1 MPRRI
6 ARFLGALAIA
16 LPAIALLSGASA
28 SNPARN
34 PVRVTPAAA
43 TLGTVRIGGVEY
55 TDARPFFGRYGL
67 KPTWIEPAN
76 RLRLE
81 NSWSKVEI
89 EANSREAA
97 LNGTRI
103 FLGEPV
109 IARDRSLFLSRID
122 AEKLFAPI
130 LRPAGVSG
138 AVPALRTI
146 VIDPGHG
153 GIDPGKQHAGLK
165 LDEKTVALD
174 TAVRLKKLLE
184 REGYRVVLTRADDRH
199 LSTDKAEDLR
209 RRAEVANEVGAD
221 LFISLHFNAV
231 PAVDAPRVQG
241 TETYTYTPQH
251 QRSTADGTRTA
262 ADRVAAPGNR
272 HDPWNAVLGYAV
284 HRQLLAGLKTPD
296 RGLKR
301 ARFAVLKF
309 VSCPAVLIE
318 AGFLSNDA
326 EARRIGSAA
335 YRDDL
340 AAAIAAGVRA
350 YDVQLIAA
358 RK

>member
-6 ARFLGALAIA
+6 ARFLGVATAAGLAA
-16 LPAIALLSGASA
+16 VLLSGAASA
-28 SNPARN
+28 PARN
-34 PVRVTPAAA
+34 PVRPTPAVAA
-43 TLGTVRIGGVEY
+43 LGTVRISGVEY
-55 TDARPFFGRYGL
+55 TEARSFFNRYGL
-67 KPTWIEPAN
+67 KPTGLEAGS

-81 NSWSKVEI
+81 SSWTKVEI
-89 EANSREAA
+89 EANSREAS
-97 LNGTRI
+97 LNGTRV

-109 IARDRSLFLSRID
+109 VARDRSLFISRID
-122 AEKLFAPI
+122 AEKVFSAI
-130 LRPAGVSG
+130 LRPAGIAG

-174 TAVRLKKLLE
+174 TALRLKKLLE
-184 REGYRVVLTRADDRH
+184 REGYQVVLTRTDDRH
-199 LSTDKAEDLR
+199 LSTDKSEDLR
-209 RRAEVANEVGAD
+209 RRAEVANEANAD

-241 TETYTYTPQH
+241 TETYTFTPQY
-251 QRSTADGTRTA
+251 QRSTADGTRLA

-272 HDPWNAVLGYAV
+272 HDAWNAVLGYAL
-284 HRQLLAGLKTPD
+284 HRQILSSLKAPD

-340 AAAIAAGVRA
+340 AAAIAAGIRA

-358 RK
+358 RR

>member
-1 MPRRI
+1 MLRRI
-6 ARFLGALAIA
+6 ARLLGIATVALGVAVVCG
-16 LPAIALLSGASA
+16 GAAATGS
-28 SNPARN
+28 ARN
-34 PVRVTPAAA
+34 PIRNAPGAAA
-43 TLGTVRIGGVEY
+43 SGTVRIGGVDY
-55 TDARPFFGRYGL
+55 TDARTFFNRYGL
-67 KPTWIEPAN
+67 KAAWIESAT
-76 RLRLE
+76 RMRLE
-81 NSWSKVEI
+81 SSWTKI
-89 EANSREAA
+89 ELAANSREAL

-109 IARDRSLFLSRID
+109 VARDNSLFFSRID
-122 AEKLFAPI
+122 AEKLFAAI
-130 LRPAGVSG
+130 LRPAGIAG
-138 AVPALRTI
+138 TVPALRTI

-153 GIDPGKQHAGLK
+153 GIDPGKQHMGLK

-174 TAVRLKKLLE
+174 ASLRLKKILE
-184 REGYRVVLTRADDRH
+184 REGYTVILTRTDDRH

-209 RRAEVANEVGAD
+209 RRAEVANEARAD

-241 TETYTYTPQH
+241 TETYTFTPQH
-251 QRSTADGTRTA
+251 QRSTADGTRDA

-272 HDPWNAVLGYAV
+272 HDAWNAVLGYHI
-284 HRQLLAGLKTPD
+284 HRQLLSTLKAPD

-326 EARRIGSAA
+326 EAKRIGSAA

-340 AAAIAAGVRA
+340 AEAIAAGIRM
-350 YDVQLIAA
+350 YDIQLIAA